1 MNKEHW
7 RLSVK
12 AGDLVELS
20 AYGRSIKTVT
30 SFKEDLGI
38 VLSSNDGNLQ
48 WVKVKW
54 IRMDLTYSHP
64 RKDLRKAKVRD
75 EKSNT

>member
-1 MNKEHW
+1 MNRGRW

-12 AGDLVELS
+12 PGELVELS

-30 SFKEDLGI
+30 SFKDDVGV
-38 VLSSNDGNLQ
+38 VLSGSDGNLQ

-54 IRMDLTYSHP
+54 IRMNLAYSHP
-64 RKDLRKAKVRD
+64 RKDLRKAKIRD

>member
-1 MNKEHW
+1 M
-7 RLSVK
+7 K
-12 AGDLVELS
+12 AGDLFELS
-20 AYGRSIKTVT
+20 VYGRSIKTVT
-30 SFKEDLGI
+30 SFKDDLGV
-38 VLSSNDGNLQ
+38 VLSGSDGNLQ

-54 IRMDLTYSHP
+54 MRMNLTYSHP

>member
-54 IRMDLTYSHP
+54 MRMNLTYSHP

>member
-1 MNKEHW
+1 
-7 RLSVK
+7 VK
-12 AGDLVELS
+12 AGELVELS

-30 SFKEDLGI
+30 SFKDDLGI

-54 IRMDLTYSHP
+54 IRMNLTYSHP